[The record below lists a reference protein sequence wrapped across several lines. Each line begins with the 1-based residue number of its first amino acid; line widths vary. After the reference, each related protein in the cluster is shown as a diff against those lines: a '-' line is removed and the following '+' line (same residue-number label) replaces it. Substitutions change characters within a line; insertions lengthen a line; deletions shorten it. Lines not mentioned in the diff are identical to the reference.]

1 MFLHARSPEIFKCK
15 QNICLVIVT
24 VAIGIVI
31 YRAPCIIQQRSFST
45 NQIILTRLLNPPKLR
60 KLPFEHVDGEDNDS
74 ADDDDGWWYLLKISS
89 EPIQSLYYRAS
100 VKRDWF
106 PDLLVAETSQNKF
119 WVRENFSQNYFL
131 LQESSAQWNQSSSFW
146 TPYFSGK
153 CSALKSR

>member
-1 MFLHARSPEIFKCK
+1 MVVRQRSLNANKT
-15 QNICLVIVT
+15 ICLVIVT
-24 VAIGIVI
+24 VAIG
-31 YRAPCIIQQRSFST
+31 YCNLPDTLYHTPEKFFDNPNHPDKTSE
-45 NQIILTRLLNPPKLR
+45 PPKIKKVPIWAGGR
-60 KLPFEHVDGEDNDS
+60 Q
-74 ADDDDGWWYLLKISS
+74 GWQRRWRQWWWRYLLKISS

-153 CSALKSR
+153 CSTPKSS